1 MGIYFLS
8 RHGRSGGRGTLPPPP
23 VWATSWAG
31 APDASASI
39 LTRDGIEIRRNLQP
53 RCRTTATS
61 RILGLATTTSSAG
74 WGGIAPVVS
83 IIDDPTAPSGSGKV
97 ARITHTDAGT
107 TAAWQDLAI
116 AAGDGIIP
124 ATPATPYQAG
134 IWVRSSAAL
143 TVMLSLQGL
152 TAENASAGSIGG
164 NSSTLAPNTWTL
176 LTAAGTSSATV
187 AKYRVDVDAGAA
199 VAYPAGTTLDV
210 DACIIGEQPYF
221 DGDRLP
227 ATLPE

>member
-1 MGIYFLS
+1 
-8 RHGRSGGRGTLPPPP
+8 
-23 VWATSWAG
+23 VWTTSWAG
-31 APDASASI
+31 DADASASI

-61 RILGLATTTSSAG
+61 RILGLATTTASAG

-107 TAAWQDLAI
+107 TAAWKDLAV
-116 AAGDGIIP
+116 AAAEGIIT

-152 TAENASAGSIGG
+152 TAENTSAGSIGG
-164 NSSTLAPNTWTL
+164 NASTLAPYYYYLIL
-176 LTAAGTSSATV
+176 LFV
-187 AKYRVDVDAGAA
+187 K
-199 VAYPAGTTLDV
+199 
-210 DACIIGEQPYF
+210 
-221 DGDRLP
+221 
-227 ATLPE
+227 

>member
-61 RILGLATTTSSAG
+61 RILGLATTTASAG

-124 ATPATPYQAG
+124 ATPVTAYAAG
-134 IWVRSSAAL
+134 IYVRASVAL
-143 TVMLSLQGL
+143 KVMLSLQGM
-152 TAENASAGSIGG
+152 TADNKSAGSLNGPPV
-164 NSSTLAPNTWTL
+164 TLGAGEWVW
-176 LTAAGTSSATV
+176 LTAGGTSSATV
-187 AKYRVDVDAGAA
+187 IKYR
-199 VAYPAGTTLDV
+199 LDV
-210 DACIIGEQPYF
+210 DAADAIAFPAGATLDLDAAIIEQTTTIGKPF
-221 DGDRLP
+221 DGDNP
-227 ATLPE
+227 PT

>member
-8 RHGRSGGRGTLPPPP
+8 RHGRSGGRGTLPPAP

-61 RILGLATTTSSAG
+61 RILGLATTTASAG

-107 TAAWQDLAI
+107 TAAWRIGEVGAPMRLTWA
-116 AAGDGIIP
+116 AAGEARRP
-124 ATPATPYQAG
+124 
-134 IWVRSSAAL
+134 S
-143 TVMLSLQGL
+143 
-152 TAENASAGSIGG
+152 
-164 NSSTLAPNTWTL
+164 
-176 LTAAGTSSATV
+176 
-187 AKYRVDVDAGAA
+187 AA
-199 VAYPAGTTLDV
+199 VARMSLRMS
-210 DACIIGEQPYF
+210 EQSL
-221 DGDRLP
+221 R
-227 ATLPE
+227 

>member
-1 MGIYFLS
+1 M
-8 RHGRSGGRGTLPPPP
+8 
-23 VWATSWAG
+23 
-31 APDASASI
+31 
-39 LTRDGIEIRRNLQP
+39 
-53 RCRTTATS
+53 
-61 RILGLATTTSSAG
+61 
-74 WGGIAPVVS
+74 VS

-97 ARITHTDAGT
+97 ARITHTAAGT
-107 TAAWQDLAI
+107 TAAWQDLAV
-116 AAGDGIIP
+116 AAAEGIIT

-176 LTAAGTSSATV
+176 LTVAGTSSATV

>member
-1 MGIYFLS
+1 
-8 RHGRSGGRGTLPPPP
+8 

-61 RILGLATTTSSAG
+61 RILGLATTTASAG

-97 ARITHTDAGT
+97 ARITHTNAGT
-107 TAAWQDLAI
+107 TAAWKDLAI

-124 ATPATPYQAG
+124 ATPVTAYAAG
-134 IWVRSSAAL
+134 IYVRASVAL
-143 TVMLSLQGL
+143 KVMLSLQGM
-152 TAENASAGSIGG
+152 TADNKSAGSLNGPPV
-164 NSSTLAPNTWTL
+164 TLGAGEWVW
-176 LTAAGTSSATV
+176 LTAGGTSSATV
-187 AKYRVDVDAGAA
+187 IKYR
-199 VAYPAGTTLDV
+199 LDV
-210 DACIIGEQPYF
+210 DAADAIAFPAGATLDLDAAIIEQTTTIGKPF
-221 DGDRLP
+221 DGDNP
-227 ATLPE
+227 PT

>member
-31 APDASASI
+31 DPDASASI
-39 LTRDGIEIRRNLQP
+39 LTRDGVEIRRNLQP
-53 RCRTTATS
+53 RCRTTSTK
-61 RILGLATTTSSAG
+61 RILGLAATTSSAG
-74 WGGIAPVVS
+74 WGGVAPVVS
-83 IIDDPTAPSGSGKV
+83 IIDDSTAPSGSGKV
-97 ARITHTDAGT
+97 TRITHTAAGT
-107 TAAWQDLAI
+107 TAAWQDLVV
-116 AAGDGIIP
+116 AADEGIIT

-134 IWVRSSAAL
+134 IWVRASAAL

-152 TAENASAGSIGG
+152 TAGNTSAGSIGG
-164 NSSTLAPNTWTL
+164 NASTLAPNTWTL

-187 AKYRVDVDAGAA
+187 TKYRVDIDAVAA
-199 VAYPAGTTLDV
+199 IAYPAGVTLDI

-221 DGDRLP
+221 DGDHLP
-227 ATLPE
+227 VTLPE